1 MQGARAG
8 TSPCGSRS
16 HAERS
21 CPGAYVRSQ
30 AALRKR
36 CKPDTTVSLQHA
48 GWDRR
53 GRSRRLV
60 KLFCNPGAAR
70 AATRIVTDLVCFSR
84 QEPSQ
89 DRVRSGGCLG
99 LVAACIRQGRR
110 SACCKKCEPGGRAN
124 SNQLS
129 GGSELSAMSFL
140 ACL

>member
-1 MQGARAG
+1 MQGALAR
-8 TSPCGSRS
+8 TSPCGARS

-30 AALRKR
+30 AALSKR
-36 CKPDTTVSLQHA
+36 SEPDTAAGLQHA
-48 GWDRR
+48 GWERR

-60 KLFCNPGAAR
+60 KLFCKPG

-84 QEPSQ
+84 QQPSQ

-124 SNQLS
+124 FNQLS
-129 GGSELSAMSFL
+129 GGSELSVMSFS